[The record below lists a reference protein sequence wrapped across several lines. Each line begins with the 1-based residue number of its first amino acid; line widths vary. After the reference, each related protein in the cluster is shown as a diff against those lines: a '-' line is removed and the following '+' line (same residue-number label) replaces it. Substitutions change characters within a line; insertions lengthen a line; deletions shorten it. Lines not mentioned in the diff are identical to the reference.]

1 MKLKNLI
8 PARFR
13 SSRVKHVSGQSFADV
28 LRLIDQTGPISVDGY
43 IKKAE
48 TKDFVLFS
56 PTPQADQ
63 WTQISV
69 RRISE
74 LEHLGQEAA
83 KEGLCDRVR
92 LTF

>member
-1 MKLKNLI
+1 M
-8 PARFR
+8 
-13 SSRVKHVSGQSFADV
+13 SGQSFADI
-28 LRLIDQTGPISVDGY
+28 LRLLNQTGPICVDGY

-56 PTPQADQ
+56 STPQAEQ

-74 LEHLGQEAA
+74 LEHFGQEAA
-83 KEGLCDRVR
+83 REGLCDRVR

>member
-1 MKLKNLI
+1 
-8 PARFR
+8 
-13 SSRVKHVSGQSFADV
+13 
-28 LRLIDQTGPISVDGY
+28 VDGY

>member
-28 LRLIDQTGPISVDGY
+28 LRLLDQTGPISVDGY

-56 PTPQADQ
+56 PTPQADH

-74 LEHLGQEAA
+74 LEHLGQEVA